1 MRPRPGRAA
10 REGRD
15 FFPLGSAIR
24 TIFRRMRAS
33 SVFASII
40 LPAAFLSW
48 PEARAQAGG
57 EFHEF
62 TDKRGQK
69 VTAKLLGISEDRRVM
84 NIVREDG
91 KAFET
96 VVNQLSLDD
105 QQFVKDW
112 LKSRPASGAPPAP
125 GRFRL
130 EVAATRSVG
139 ETRKHRDENYT
150 MEEKDHLFRIAVKNL
165 SREAVPSARV
175 EYAVVWSN
183 AVTIVEDK
191 DEGEWHFR
199 SHSDDQ
205 GVSPRV
211 KVLGEAAIE
220 NLRFNAEFAVE
231 TVPVGIDRVF
241 YDGNELYRED
251 QLLGVRIR
259 VVAADGALLLDTH
272 SGGAE
277 VGSMKWE
284 EIEALE
290 GPPSVP

>member
-1 MRPRPGRAA
+1 
-10 REGRD
+10 
-15 FFPLGSAIR
+15 
-24 TIFRRMRAS
+24 MRAF
-33 SVFASII
+33 SVFASIV
-40 LPAAFLSW
+40 LPVAFLSW
-48 PEARAQAGG
+48 PEARAQAEG

-69 VTAKLLGISEDRRVM
+69 VTAKLVGISEDRRVM

-91 KAFET
+91 KTFET
-96 VVNQLSLDD
+96 VVNQISLDD
-105 QQFVKDW
+105 QQYVKDW
-112 LKSRPASGAPPAP
+112 LKSRPASGAAPAP

-130 EVAATRSVG
+130 EVAAARLVG
-139 ETRKHRDENYT
+139 ETRKHRDENYM
-150 MEEKDHLFRIAVKNL
+150 MEEKENLFRISVKNL
-165 SREAVPSARV
+165 SRDAVATARV
-175 EYAVVWSN
+175 EYAMVWSN
-183 AVTIVEDK
+183 AVTIFEDK

-211 KVLGEAAIE
+211 KALGEAAIE

-231 TVPVGIDRVF
+231 TVPVGIDRVY

-259 VVAADGALLLDTH
+259 VVAGDGALLLDTH

-284 EIEALE
+284 EIQALE
-290 GPPSVP
+290 GPPSIP